1 MLWNLV
7 FEKCEFCEE
16 WYIFWKCEFCEKW
29 DFENVNSVKNE
40 VLKMWFFL
48 KNWDFR
54 IVNFCPCVWWD
65 LFSSHSRFLL
75 YVCYLFSLESQT
87 RVRERDV
94 TFLGLSQTEEEKRIL
109 HGYGA
114 TPFPHQ
120 EIIELDFNCCRV
132 VAQLVHLHTLHNF
145 ELIS

>member
-1 MLWNLV
+1 MRPQFYVMFFGWKTMNDTLGHNTH
-7 FEKCEFCEE
+7 FCQKIHFILGFFGNV
-16 WYIFWKCEFCEKW
+16 IFCGKW
-29 DFENVNSVKNE
+29 VS
-40 VLKMWFFL
+40 
-48 KNWDFR
+48 R

-87 RVRERDV
+87 RVGERDV